1 MHVCDLCGERLS
13 MITSGITHI
22 KKSILQ
28 GGLLKNCRAGGGG
41 SKTDRWRS
49 HVTPGGQLAGQ
60 RRKGKIKN
68 SMLALQVYLATVFT
82 ECLESN
88 YRIG

>member
-28 GGLLKNCRAGGGG
+28 GGLLKNCRA
-41 SKTDRWRS
+41 RR
-49 HVTPGGQLAGQ
+49 GGQDRQ
-60 RRKGKIKN
+60 MEESRDTQWPISR
-68 SMLALQVYLATVFT
+68 T
-82 ECLESN
+82 EA
-88 YRIG
+88 

>member
-1 MHVCDLCGERLS
+1 M
-13 MITSGITHI
+13 
-22 KKSILQ
+22 
-28 GGLLKNCRAGGGG
+28 
-41 SKTDRWRS
+41 
-49 HVTPGGQLAGQ
+49 TPGGQLAGQ
-60 RRKGKIKN
+60 RHKGEIKN

>member
-1 MHVCDLCGERLS
+1 MNYTHQEIN
-13 MITSGITHI
+13 ITGRS
-22 KKSILQ
+22 SQELQ
-28 GGLLKNCRAGGGG
+28 SKGGGG

-60 RRKGKIKN
+60 RRKGEIKN
-68 SMLALQVYLATVFT
+68 SMLALQVYLTTVFT

>member
-13 MITSGITHI
+13 MITSGITHT

-60 RRKGKIKN
+60 RRKGEIKN

>member
-28 GGLLKNCRAGGGG
+28 GGLLKNCRARAGGGQ
-41 SKTDRWRS
+41 DRQMEESCDTRWPISR
-49 HVTPGGQLAGQ
+49 
-60 RRKGKIKN
+60 
-68 SMLALQVYLATVFT
+68 T
-82 ECLESN
+82 EA
-88 YRIG
+88 